1 MGADKTGARVAAV
14 VLTATLAGAISGAN
28 SAPAIPDFSGV
39 WLHPTLP
46 GFEPPLSGPGPIRN
60 RSRTPNGVGNF
71 NQLVGDYTN
80 PILKPE
86 AAEIV
91 KRHGDMSL
99 AGVTYPTPSNQCWP
113 GGVPYVFWN
122 IGMEMFQEKDQ
133 LTILYEV
140 DHEVR
145 RVRMNAR
152 HPARVVPSYYGDS
165 VGHYEGDTLVIDT
178 VGIKPGRFPMLD
190 MYGTPFSPALHVV
203 ERYRFIDYE
212 ATKAAAERD
221 EKDNLRL
228 PDDRNDLA
236 IAVDLN
242 YRGKGLQLE
251 FTVEDKGVFT
261 TPWSATITYRR
272 AASEWREHVCAENL
286 QEYYYNKQAEAPT
299 AARPDF

>member
-1 MGADKTGARVAAV
+1 MRTARPRNTACCAGCNRSTTGDNSGGTGIHMLHIGLGKTVARCLAV
-14 VLTATLAGAISGAN
+14 LLAATLAGAISGAN
-28 SAPAIPDFSGV
+28 SAPTIPDFSGI

-60 RSRTPNGVGNF
+60 KSRTPNGVGNF

-91 KRHGDMSL
+91 KRFGDMSI
-99 AGVTYPTPSNQCWP
+99 AGVTYPSPSNQCWP

-122 IGMEMFQEKDQ
+122 IGMQMFQEKGQ
-133 LTILYEV
+133 ITILYQV

-145 RVRMNAR
+145 HVRMNAR

-190 MYGTPFSPALHVV
+190 MYG
-203 ERYRFIDYE
+203 
-212 ATKAAAERD
+212 
-221 EKDNLRL
+221 
-228 PDDRNDLA
+228 
-236 IAVDLN
+236 
-242 YRGKGLQLE
+242 
-251 FTVEDKGVFT
+251 
-261 TPWSATITYRR
+261 
-272 AASEWREHVCAENL
+272 
-286 QEYYYNKQAEAPT
+286 
-299 AARPDF
+299 